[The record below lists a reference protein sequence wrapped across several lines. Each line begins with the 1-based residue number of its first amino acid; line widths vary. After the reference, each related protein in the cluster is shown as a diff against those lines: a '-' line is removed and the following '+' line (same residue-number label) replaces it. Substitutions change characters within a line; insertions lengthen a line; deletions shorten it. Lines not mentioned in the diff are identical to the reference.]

1 MPRGRR
7 SGPVYRCRV
16 AGRYRWAVLGGA
28 TVMQVG
34 VSMPQQTPA
43 AIGPVLM
50 GSLHIGN
57 AQLGLLTSAIWGGM
71 LLGFIPFGFLV
82 DRFGERRVLAGGALL
97 LASALVA
104 ASMAATF
111 WPLFLLLVPAAI
123 GASSGSPGGSRAI
136 AEWFPRSQRGL
147 ALGIRQSGVTLAG
160 ITAALVLPPI
170 ALAAG
175 WPAAFWTVAV
185 VAVVAVGIF
194 VVVYREPGAARARA
208 AALDPSALFTSRR
221 FLAATGFAWVFM
233 GVLGASV
240 TYLPSSLH
248 HGAGLSVIA
257 AARLL
262 AVLQLGGL
270 VGRIGWGLV
279 SDRAGRLSIMAVTG
293 LLSAAACLGMA
304 WLGHAG
310 TPLALLAAVA
320 FLLGLSGMGW
330 NALYIA
336 VAAEEVPLQH
346 AASAIG
352 IGTAITFT
360 GMFVGAPLF
369 GLLADRSGGYTLPWV
384 ALAGWGLLGV
394 LCLLAGRI
402 PVRAS
407 RQGAARITLG

>member
-1 MPRGRR
+1 
-7 SGPVYRCRV
+7 V
-16 AGRYRWAVLGGA
+16 AGRYRWVVLGGA
-28 TVMQVG
+28 TVMQLG

-50 GSLHIGN
+50 DSLHISN

-82 DRFGERRVLAGGALL
+82 DRFGERRVLAGGGLL
-97 LASALVA
+97 LATALVA
-104 ASMAATF
+104 ASMASTF

-136 AEWFPRSQRGL
+136 AVWFPRSQRGM
-147 ALGIRQSGVTLAG
+147 ALGVRQSGVTLAG
-160 ITAALVLPPI
+160 ITAALVLPAI

-175 WPAAFWTVAV
+175 WQAAFWAVAAAALIAIGV
-185 VAVVAVGIF
+185 FI
-194 VVVYREPGAARARA
+194 VVYREPVGSRAESA
-208 AALDPSALFTSRR
+208 SLDPRALFSSRR
-221 FLAATGFAWVFM
+221 FLAATAFAWVFM

-240 TYLPSSLH
+240 TYLPSGLH
-248 HGAGLSVIA
+248 HSAGLSVIV

-293 LLSAAACLGMA
+293 LLASAACLCMA

-310 TPLALLAAVA
+310 TPLVLLGGLA
-320 FLLGLSGMGW
+320 FLLGLSAMGW

-336 VAAEEVPLQH
+336 VAAEEVPLEH

-369 GLLADRSGGYTLPWV
+369 GLLADRSGGYALPWA
-384 ALAGWGLLGV
+384 ALAGWALVGV
-394 LCLLAGRI
+394 LVLLAGRT
-402 PVRAS
+402 PRP
-407 RQGAARITLG
+407 RIS